1 VAEES
6 SVRRSFSLP
15 RAQALESRILLAV
28 NPTLQVA
35 DVNVSAS
42 PTWQSEGPALNVN
55 QGKVQVVWGERN
67 VSQIR
72 FREFTPSTNA
82 WSTTDVFA
90 DGANAQYQWPDLAT
104 GTGGRTH
111 LVYPSSNASSSDP
124 VYSRVRPSGGS
135 WSGVVTVA
143 NDDFPNPARMAAA
156 PNGTLWA
163 VWRDANGTA
172 VQYRRSTDG
181 GVTWHIPAEAT
192 APANSGNVAT
202 QGGNMFSPDIF
213 ITPDGVPHVTWNRR
227 DGGLNNNT
235 IYCADW
241 NGTGWTVPTI
251 GNQGAYTCDAAT
263 AVGPDGTAHMVCRTQ
278 SGSGWTLKYLYRL
291 PGGAW
296 TNGPDI
302 YTTGGDVAYVPAIT
316 VDAAGVVH
324 VTYNERSG
332 SVSRVYYQMLAP
344 GASSWTSRTTMSTQS
359 LWDSRTAVVTTPV
372 GDGTGANL
380 THVVYQRGGTAGDT
394 DEITYVR
401 FRTDFIKPTASIAAS
416 SPNPRTTP
424 VASLFITFSEAV
436 QGFTTTN
443 LTLTRSGTGVSLAG
457 ASPSS
462 ADGKTFTLSGL
473 SGVTAAPGLYV
484 LSVAGSN
491 ISDAYFNGMSST
503 ASTTWL
509 VEADTPAWL
518 VAGSV
523 ATWNASTHALHVTGA
538 ASITADPGTDAP
550 AVTVDG
556 SSAVLTI
563 NTTSGTVVALASL
576 TLTNGGRAAMSAHG
590 AGTIRAL
597 VVNST
602 PTIGPSSSLDL
613 ADNAMVVKD
622 GSLAAIASA
631 VATGFHGGD
640 WQGVGGITS
649 SAAASNAAG
658 VTALGYGSNATLGK
672 TAFAGVTGLAASDVL
687 INYTYCG
694 DADLS
699 GAVTLDDFTLFLNG
713 YQNASNT
720 WLSGDF
726 DYSGAVS
733 LDDFTQ
739 FLAGYQKQGPTL

>member
-6 SVRRSFSLP
+6 SVRPFSPP
-15 RAQALESRILLAV
+15 RVQTLESRVLLAV
-28 NPTLQVA
+28 NPSLEVTDL
-35 DVNVSAS
+35 NVSAS

-82 WSTTDVFA
+82 WSTTDVFS
-90 DGANAQYQWPDLAT
+90 DGTNAQYQWPDLAT
-104 GTGGRTH
+104 GPGGKTH
-111 LVYPSSNASSSDP
+111 IVYPSSNASSSDP

-143 NDDFPNPARMAAA
+143 SDDFPNPARMAVA
-156 PNGTLWA
+156 PDGTLWA
-163 VWRDANGTA
+163 VWRDAAGSA
-172 VQYRRSTDG
+172 VRYRRSTDG
-181 GVTWHIPAEAT
+181 GATWHIPAEAA

-202 QGGNMFSPDIF
+202 QGGNMFSPDVF

-227 DGGLNNNT
+227 EGGLNNNT

-241 NGTGWTVPTI
+241 NGTGWIVPTI

-278 SGSGWTLKYLYRL
+278 SGNGWILKYLYRI
-291 PGGAW
+291 PGGTW
-296 TNGPDI
+296 TNGPNLF
-302 YTTGGDVAYVPAIT
+302 TTGGDVAYVPAIT

-344 GASSWTSRTTMSTQS
+344 GASSWTSRTTMSTQN
-359 LWDSRTAVVTTPV
+359 LWDSRTAVLTTPV

-380 THVVYQRGGTAGDT
+380 THVAYQRGGTAADT

-401 FRTDFIKPTASIAAS
+401 FRTDFVKPTASIAAV

-424 VASLFITFSEAV
+424 VASLLITFSEAV
-436 QGFTTTN
+436 QGFTTAN
-443 LTLTRSGTGVSLAG
+443 LTLTRSGTSLSLAG
-457 ASPSS
+457 ASLSS

-473 SGVTAAPGLYV
+473 SGATASPGLYV
-484 LSVAGSN
+484 LSVAGAN

-503 ASTTWL
+503 ASTTWV

-518 VAGSV
+518 GAGSV

-538 ASITADPGTDAP
+538 ARIIADPGADAP
-550 AVTVDG
+550 TVIVDG
-556 SSAVLTI
+556 PSAVLTI
-563 NTTSGTVVALASL
+563 DPGSGTVVAVASL
-576 TLTNGGRAAMSAHG
+576 TLTNGGRAAVSEHG

-597 VVNST
+597 VLGAS
-602 PTIGPSSSLDL
+602 PTLGPSSSLDL
-613 ADNAMVVKD
+613 ADNAMVVRD
-622 GSLAAIASA
+622 GSLGAIAAS
-631 VATGFHGGD
+631 VSTGFHAGD
-640 WQGVGGITS
+640 WQGVGGLTS
-649 SAAASNAAG
+649 SAAAANAAG
-658 VTALGYGSNATLGK
+658 VTALGFGSNATLGK
-672 TAFAGVTGLAASDVL
+672 SAFAGVTGLTPNDVL
-687 INYTYCG
+687 IKYTYYG

-699 GAVTLDDFTLFLNG
+699 GAVTLDDFTLYLNG
-713 YQNASNT
+713 YQNAGDT

-726 DYSGAVS
+726 DYSGVVT

-739 FLAGYQKQGPTL
+739 FLAGYQEQGPAL